1 MINLNESLA
10 TGNVD
15 KLARLLSH
23 YALSHQHPTNEAIH
37 CVAVPAIMLSLLGL
51 LYEIHPVV
59 FGAFM
64 LASMVYYARISLRVL
79 FLMAVW
85 SLALTVLLLVMGD
98 ARLILCLTV
107 FMVAWVG
114 QFVGHKIEGRK
125 PSFFEDIQYLW
136 VGPLFVADVLLTP
149 RGWRWRNEI

>member
-1 MINLNESLA
+1 MSDQNDSLNS
-10 TGNVD
+10 GQDD

-51 LYEIHPVV
+51 LYEIHPIV

-64 LASMVYYARISLRVL
+64 LASMIYYALISVRVL
-79 FLMAVW
+79 FLMSVW
-85 SLALTVLLLVMGD
+85 SMGLTALILVMGD

-107 FMVAWVG
+107 FVVAWIG

-149 RGWRWRNEI
+149 RGWRWRKEV